1 MKKEIRIAPMNSLI
15 LIMDRTIGDVPKSMN
30 HAVVAATTSC
40 VAIGTICELDSET
53 HLSLSDLTPELENS
67 HILAYEGVLNTPSK
81 KLSVC
86 SIMNDP
92 ILECDVQNPQT
103 RIRVFI
109 NDDSE
114 PDEIYILILPS
125 SLQT

>member
-15 LIMDRTIGDVPKSMN
+15 LIMDRTFGDVPKSMN
-30 HAVVAATTSC
+30 HTVVAATTSC
-40 VAIGTICELDSET
+40 VAIGTIYEFDSET
-53 HLSLSDLTPELENS
+53 HLSLSDLPPEFENS
-67 HILAYEGVLNTPSK
+67 SILAYEGVLKTPSK
-81 KLSVC
+81 RLSVC
-86 SIMNDP
+86 SVMNDP
-92 ILECDVQNPQT
+92 ILECDVQNLQT

-125 SLQT
+125 SQ